1 MMPQEY
7 SLREKKHA
15 RTRLSIV
22 KAFVRRLR
30 TSRYDDISIREL
42 CRSME
47 ISEGTFFNYFPE
59 KLDIINYYMTL
70 LLLKIVWVGRRE
82 IPPGRPLDLIDEVF
96 VKLAAE
102 LHNAN
107 LGYQLISIMV
117 NQQERPKGI
126 DIPPLEKQL
135 AFPRY
140 PGIEN
145 SPTIDINHF
154 FNDCLREARRQGDL
168 SDSADS
174 ADIVVSLM
182 TIMGGTLLAAKFEKI
197 EDTAYHYSRQLRL
210 LWKGLGVKGRRR

>member
-1 MMPQEY
+1 MTREY

-15 RTRLSIV
+15 RTRLAIV
-22 KAFVRRLR
+22 KAFVRRLG

-59 KLDIINYYMTL
+59 KLDIINHYMTL
-70 LLLKIVWVGRRE
+70 LLLKIVWVARRE

-96 VKLAAE
+96 IKLAEE
-102 LHNAN
+102 LRTAN

-117 NQQERPKGI
+117 NQQESPKVI

-135 AFPRY
+135 AFPRCA
-140 PGIEN
+140 GIEK
-145 SPTIDINHF
+145 SPTVQLQEF
-154 FNDCLREARRQGDL
+154 FNACLREARQRGDL
-168 SDSADS
+168 PSDAVLD
-174 ADIVVSLM
+174 DIVISLL

-197 EDTAYHYSRQLRL
+197 GDKAYHYTRQLRL
-210 LWKGLGVKGRRR
+210 LWKGLGAMGRRR